1 MSEQLTTKD
10 FFGKTS
16 VKQKFEEL
24 LGKRAPAFMTSVL
37 QIVASNELLK
47 RADPTSVYHAAATA
61 ATLDLPLSN
70 NLGFAYLV
78 PYNDRK
84 SGRQLAQFLI
94 GYKGFKQLA
103 IRSGQYQTLD
113 AKIVYEGQKIDDDSF
128 QGFHFEWD
136 KKVSDKVIG
145 YASNFKLLNGYEST
159 FFMDADTV
167 HRHGK
172 RYSQTFKNGKGLWA
186 EDFDK
191 MALKTVTKLH
201 LNSGDA
207 PLSVEM
213 QKAVMTDQSVIHN
226 VEGTEVEYIDNQA
239 DNADPEE
246 TSKEKELQ
254 RIANFISN
262 AITLEQ
268 LELVDEHVY
277 DFGLVEMYESRK
289 QELYRKSA

>member
-1 MSEQLTTKD
+1 M
-10 FFGKTS
+10 
-16 VKQKFEEL
+16 
-24 LGKRAPAFMTSVL
+24 
-37 QIVASNELLK
+37 
-47 RADPTSVYHAAATA
+47 
-61 ATLDLPLSN
+61 
-70 NLGFAYLV
+70 
-78 PYNDRK
+78 
-84 SGRQLAQFLI
+84 
-94 GYKGFKQLA
+94 
-103 IRSGQYQTLD
+103 D
-113 AKIVYEGQKIDDDSF
+113 AKIVYEGQKIEDDSF

-136 KKVSDKVIG
+136 KKLSERVIG

-226 VEGTEVEYIDNQA
+226 VEGTEVEYIDNQP
-239 DNADPEE
+239 DVADPEL
-246 TSKEKELQ
+246 SDKEKELQ
-254 RIANFISN
+254 RIASFIAN
-262 AITLEQ
+262 AMTVEQ

>member
-113 AKIVYEGQKIDDDSF
+113 AKIVYEGQKVDDESF

-136 KKVSDKVIG
+136 KKISDKVIG

-213 QKAVMTDQSVIHN
+213 QKAVITDQSVIHN

-246 TSKEKELQ
+246 TSKE
-254 RIANFISN
+254 
-262 AITLEQ
+262 
-268 LELVDEHVY
+268 
-277 DFGLVEMYESRK
+277 
-289 QELYRKSA
+289 